1 MNPTPPPS
9 PVSPAAAAS
18 PVPPVDVSDYV
29 RLAPSRMSTMAWEYV
44 SGGAAD
50 EVTLGWNEERYRS
63 LRLRPDFLVDVSK
76 IDTRVTLFGQEM
88 SFPLLLAP
96 AAYQKLLH
104 PEGEI
109 ATVKG
114 AGLAGAT
121 MVLSTTSTVSIEDT
135 ARVATHPLWFQ
146 LYVQPDREVTRSL
159 VQRAE
164 AAGCRA
170 LVITIDSPV
179 LGPRY
184 RETRSRFTLPAG
196 MERANLRGLK
206 AATGAQRATGG
217 TIYSAVQDPT
227 VTWADVAWLRSLT
240 SLPVLLKG
248 IMHPD
253 DAARAVD
260 AGVQGIIVSNH
271 GGRNVDTVP
280 ATIDALAP
288 VAERVAGR
296 IPVLVDGGVRRG
308 TDILKAVALGASA
321 VLIGRPYLYGLA
333 VGGAEGVAHVIS
345 VLRRE
350 LEMAMASTGRPTIA
364 SINSSVLWR

>member
-1 MNPTPPPS
+1 
-9 PVSPAAAAS
+9 
-18 PVPPVDVSDYV
+18 
-29 RLAPSRMSTMAWEYV
+29 MSTMAWEYV

-88 SFPLLLAP
+88 PFPLLLAP

-114 AGLAGAT
+114 AGLAGTT

>member
-1 MNPTPPPS
+1 MN
-9 PVSPAAAAS
+9 PVSPPAPAA
-18 PVPPVDVSDYV
+18 PVDVADYG

-50 EVTLGWNEERYRS
+50 EVTLGWNEEAYRKI
-63 LRLRPDFLVDVSK
+63 RLRPDFLVDVSK

-88 SFPLLLAP
+88 PFPLLLAP

-104 PEGEI
+104 PDGEL

-135 ARVATHPLWFQ
+135 AGAASQPLWFQ
-146 LYVQPDREVTRSL
+146 LYVQPDREITRSL

-184 RETRSRFTLPAG
+184 RETRSKFTLPAG
-196 MERANLRGLK
+196 LERANLRGLK
-206 AATGAQRATGG
+206 SATGAQRASGG

-227 VTWADVAWLRSLT
+227 VTWKDLEWLRSLT
-240 SLPVLLKG
+240 SMPVLLKG
-248 IMHPD
+248 IMNPD
-253 DAARAVD
+253 DAARAVA

-271 GGRNVDTVP
+271 GARNVDTVP
-280 ATIDALAP
+280 AAIEVLP
-288 VAERVAGR
+288 SVAGRVAGR

-308 TDILKAVALGASA
+308 TDILKAVALGATA

-333 VGGAEGVAHVIS
+333 VGGAEGVAHVINI
-345 VLRRE
+345 LRRE
-350 LEMAMASTGRPTIA
+350 LEMAMASTGRPA
-364 SINSSVLWR
+364 LAAINSSVIWR

>member
-9 PVSPAAAAS
+9 PAAAS
-18 PVPPVDVSDYV
+18 TEMTAPVDVSDYV
-29 RLAPSRMSTMAWEYV
+29 RLAPSCLSTMAWEYV
-44 SGGAAD
+44 RGGAAD
-50 EVTLGWNEERYRS
+50 EVTLGWNDDRFRAI
-63 LRLRPDFLVDVSK
+63 RLRPDFLVDVSK
-76 IDTRVTLFGQEM
+76 IDTRVTLFGREM
-88 SFPLLLAP
+88 PLPLLLAP
-96 AAYQKLLH
+96 AAYQRLLH
-104 PEGEI
+104 PDGEL

-114 AGLAGAT
+114 AGLAGTT

-135 ARVATHPLWFQ
+135 ARVATQPLWFQ

-164 AAGCRA
+164 AAGCQA

-227 VTWADVAWLRSLT
+227 VTWQDVAWLRSLT
-240 SLPVLLKG
+240 SMPVLLKG
-248 IMHPD
+248 IMNPD

-280 ATIDALAP
+280 AAIDALVP

-321 VLIGRPYLYGLA
+321 VLIGRPYLCGLA
-333 VGGAEGVAHVIS
+333 VGGSEGVAHVINI
-345 VLRRE
+345 LRRE

-364 SINSSVLWR
+364 SIGRSVIWI